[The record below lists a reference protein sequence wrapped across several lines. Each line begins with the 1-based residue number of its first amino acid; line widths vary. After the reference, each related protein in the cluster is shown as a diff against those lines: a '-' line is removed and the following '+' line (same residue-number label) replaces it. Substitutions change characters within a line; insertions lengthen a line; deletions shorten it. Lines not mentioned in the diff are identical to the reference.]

1 MKKIAIMNGKGGSG
15 KTTAAAILL
24 LALRAAGKQITIRD
38 TDPQRTFARFADTLE
53 IETTPDHPA
62 FELIDTPPRLDHKL
76 LGRIA
81 DEVDRIIIPARP
93 GPADL
98 WTAQETAEFLA
109 EIGAAKKARLLWN
122 CVRPGTLLSRD
133 LDEKANQIG
142 LKTIATPLSLR
153 ESYQHAFVLGWSALD
168 AEAKAEAAQIAEEIT
183 K

>member
-1 MKKIAIMNGKGGSG
+1 MRKIAFINGKGGSG

-24 LALRAAGKQITIRD
+24 LALRDAGKQITIRD
-38 TDPQRTFARFADTLE
+38 TDPQRTFARFAETLE
-53 IETTPDHPA
+53 IETTPDDPA
-62 FELIDTPPRLDHKL
+62 FEIIDTPPRLDHKL

-98 WTAQETAEFLA
+98 WTAQETAEFLR

-133 LDEKANQIG
+133 LDDKARQIG
-142 LKTIATPLSLR
+142 LKAIMTPLSLR
-153 ESYQHAFVLGWSALD
+153 ESYQHAFLVGWTGLD
-168 AEAKAEAAQIAEEIT
+168 AEAKDEARRMAEEII
-183 K
+183 